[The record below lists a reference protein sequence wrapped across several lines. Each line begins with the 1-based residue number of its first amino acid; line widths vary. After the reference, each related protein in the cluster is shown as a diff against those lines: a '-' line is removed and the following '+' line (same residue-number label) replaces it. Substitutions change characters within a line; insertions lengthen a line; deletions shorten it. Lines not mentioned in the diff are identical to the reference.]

1 MHEIRGTTVF
11 EDHSVSKETIMHL
24 PLLGL
29 RVKALKPIK
38 NIDCL
43 DFTGW
48 AKSRIHIARPIYTVN
63 YTIKLH

>member
-29 RVKALKPIK
+29 RVKAFNIRTLIASISPGGLK
-38 NIDCL
+38 
-43 DFTGW
+43 
-48 AKSRIHIARPIYTVN
+48 AEYT
-63 YTIKLH
+63 